1 MSMCEEALY
10 PLQEGLGGGTGG
22 GISSPSPTTVWCPAS
37 ALSKLTSG
45 ACRLHLALAPTR
57 PPSSQIVGG
66 HMSPAYLA
74 TVVPGP
80 PKGRDE

>member
-1 MSMCEEALY
+1 MSMCEEALHHSMKCW
-10 PLQEGLGGGTGG
+10 GGGGNKRALAHHCL
-22 GISSPSPTTVWCPAS
+22 SRPTS

-45 ACRLHLALAPTR
+45 ARRLHLAPTC

-66 HMSPAYLA
+66 HMSPACLA